1 MRIFPEK
8 IKRAL
13 KSTLFGLMLAASVT
27 VQSLGAQALGTDSTA
42 AKEETVESPV
52 AMDVVYGYQNTAKS
66 GRFLP
71 LKIELSSQ
79 SGQVFNGTLCILA
92 MESDFQ
98 GYNMNLDYDVYRYES
113 VSYTHLDVYKRQ
125 DIGLKMTK
133 PESQNTG
140 IPVT

>member
-79 SGQVFNGTLCILA
+79 SGQAFNGCLL
-92 MESDFQ
+92 
-98 GYNMNLDYDVYRYES
+98 
-113 VSYTHLDVYKRQ
+113 YTSPSPRDR
-125 DIGLKMTK
+125 G
-133 PESQNTG
+133 
-140 IPVT
+140 